1 MVSIIVTTVSSTR
14 WALEYSEDDFMNC
27 IKTKRKKEK
36 KGKVFDELHVGFRE
50 TSSKIKIKG

>member
-1 MVSIIVTTVSSTR
+1 
-14 WALEYSEDDFMNC
+14 MNC